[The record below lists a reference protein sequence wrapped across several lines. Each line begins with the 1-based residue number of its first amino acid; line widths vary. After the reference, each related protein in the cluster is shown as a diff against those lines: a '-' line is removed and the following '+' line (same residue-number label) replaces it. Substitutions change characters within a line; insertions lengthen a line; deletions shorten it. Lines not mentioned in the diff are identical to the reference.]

1 MSREHTGHTANQI
14 ESSSGRYG
22 ASREITRCALRG
34 DDGILHHQSSR
45 KSSRGLHESIA
56 DPEKGETLKIYIATY
71 ESKEAKT
78 TVPVAAQSLQ
88 HAARKAEKEADDR
101 GELVEIRKSKDII
114 I

>member
-1 MSREHTGHTANQI
+1 MRELRFIPDLSPNHN
-14 ESSSGRYG
+14 RR
-22 ASREITRCALRG
+22 ASLQNLRLRRE
-34 DDGILHHQSSR
+34 
-45 KSSRGLHESIA
+45 
-56 DPEKGETLKIYIATY
+56 GETLKIYIATY